1 MDTNRFDC
9 WSSSLAGPERH
20 TLPMPSPHLDAIT
33 RAMGAATSRRR
44 VLGAVL
50 VALVAPRFFASGAVA
65 KQEATCP
72 GPDCPCPCTD
82 PPCLLR
88 AWGGGQFGFPL
99 GVAVSSDGTVYVAD
113 TYNNRIQV
121 LSASRAV
128 AGSWG
133 RFGASE
139 WQVRQPSGVTV
150 AANGTVYVVDQGNHI
165 RSRS

>member
-1 MDTNRFDC
+1 VLWR
-9 WSSSLAGPERH
+9 
-20 TLPMPSPHLDAIT
+20 
-33 RAMGAATSRRR
+33 SRRQP
-44 VLGAVL
+44 
-50 VALVAPRFFASGAVA
+50 ALAPIAPARA
-65 KQEATCP
+65 P
-72 GPDCPCPCTD
+72 
-82 PPCLLR
+82 PPCLFR

-99 GVAVSSDGTVYVAD
+99 GVAVSSDSTVYVAD
-113 TYNNRIQV
+113 TYNNRIHV

-139 WQVRQPSGVTV
+139 GKVRQLSGVTV